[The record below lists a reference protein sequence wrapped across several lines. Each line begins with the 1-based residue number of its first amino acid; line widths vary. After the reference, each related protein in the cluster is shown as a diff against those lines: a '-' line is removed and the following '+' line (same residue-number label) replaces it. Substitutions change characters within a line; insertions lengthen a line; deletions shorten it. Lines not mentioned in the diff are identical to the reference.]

1 MDLIDRDEKRGT
13 RSESRE
19 GTRWM
24 GKHVGVDFVDS
35 THPSVRQ
42 LDPTPPSFLY
52 PFLRPSGIPLLTSY
66 HQTRYGDTTHEIGG
80 LAATL

>member
-1 MDLIDRDEKRGT
+1 MIDGDEEWDGT

-35 THPSVRQ
+35 THPSVNHIK
-42 LDPTPPSFLY
+42 LLLLPSVY
-52 PFLRPSGIPLLTSY
+52 PFLRLSPSTPIQTQGVEQRVLT
-66 HQTRYGDTTHEIGG
+66 R
-80 LAATL
+80 